1 MKSMVQQLT
10 SGGLAKGHKAV
21 AGAGDDDEEDGPTKG
36 ENPLL
41 LQAVMSAASTAQEE
55 EDEVPEEAEEFE
67 DEEDYL
73 SILTKDDDSD
83 AMARTFSTLAEFGNA
98 SHPPASKVPRPP
110 KRKIACP
117 QYRANQPQL
126 THTPT
131 QASLPHSQYRR
142 SGSPTNS
149 SLYSVSQA
157 FSPPSEG
164 STNPVVVQVSPGQKS
179 PVHRL
184 PPATFPPAAGSG
196 GLMHGRPL
204 QRGLAAGHG
213 GQWEEDFFQQQVDVR
228 QDIRAMGS
236 TLSDMSMVLQDMR
249 QIPQVVNRLTH
260 VLDRMDS
267 SWKDMFK
274 DLISIQREEGARHH
288 AVA

>member
-98 SHPPASKVPRPP
+98 SHPLASKVPRPP

-184 PPATFPPAAGSG
+184 PPATFPPCCWIWWSHAWPTLAERACSWPWWPVGGGLLPTAGRCEAGHSCHGVYLIRHVYGSAGHAANPSG
-196 GLMHGRPL
+196 GEQTDPCF
-204 QRGLAAGHG
+204 
-213 GQWEEDFFQQQVDVR
+213 GQD
-228 QDIRAMGS
+228 G
-236 TLSDMSMVLQDMR
+236 
-249 QIPQVVNRLTH
+249 
-260 VLDRMDS
+260 
-267 SWKDMFK
+267 
-274 DLISIQREEGARHH
+274 
-288 AVA
+288 